1 MENTKHLIIVP
12 PMSEPFKKLH
22 AVLIEITD
30 TERIEISEIE
40 NAGDLN
46 SVISYGQSL
55 VIFSNAKKCAIFL
68 QENKSIIAKYHSKVI
83 LLVPKEVPGNLLA
96 KLVKSGL
103 TEAIIEG
110 SPPKTLL
117 HKVRIHLRSI
127 KGGSLEKDNDDRVLK
142 SNRSIPSKITDTINE
157 LSKKKTTLQE
167 EFLEKKVLGKELGEA
182 ATKAKL
188 AAAKNLKSEGINT
201 NLNSKKKKLGLN
213 FGDENRSVNF
223 KNKKREKNIY
233 YPLKKSR
240 TVSLQTIS
248 EDLNKKNKLLARKER
263 GLSVK
268 TGGGETSSNLN
279 NKNKNKRKDEAM
291 GQGPNMTSVEI
302 ADYLPKNKF
311 TKKELDKDEDP
322 SDDINSDEKEEEVF
336 LDENNEASKDQG
348 EMDTDSDDLDRSK
361 QYLESEAEN
370 EDEVNADEN
379 ADWSNIKKAFEK
391 RSGENS
397 SEENRRENQ
406 DEIEIKKNDVNKKV
420 IDEDGFAEDDS
431 IESSDPDLDI
441 EKDLKEKKIQD
452 GDSIDSRENK
462 LLEENSMSFEVTR
475 KSYNIVE
482 DVEENS
488 QKNERE
494 IDEDFYVKERRE
506 DVLDEMSK
514 KNKDKN
520 SRDQSGSEESDR
532 SRPLSED
539 DLDLANNP
547 SSEDN
552 IDNSIHMDE
561 LLLKADESGLNNNKN
576 TNNNGNKGKSNNLGP
591 SHTKDDSK
599 KSPYDWGNL
608 VDKNESTSLD
618 MSRNRRPQVDLSF
631 SYPVKEIHDESID
644 YRRIKNEF
652 SKDTISEEPHLDLPH
667 LEEVTVELP
676 LVEEIGPKKVMEQDF
691 RGIEFCISIVKL
703 IYNKN
708 AVVDYFAAISKELVS
723 QYKGYA
729 IFYTYETS
737 SSLHMEAFNTFTFSN
752 VPEKIKM
759 SWIAVK
765 DDSSFDDYFTKTIHT
780 WQCRE
785 IKDESVGGKFW
796 EDIELP
802 RWAGIELLNKKVELV
817 FPYYDGVHLMGT
829 AIIFFPDG
837 INAAQEKSIIITLET
852 ARTVFLNTIQKK
864 SSHNSAVLENK
875 SIFEKAKG
883 FFNLV
888 SRLFLVAKNKIAK
901 KREIDEE

>member
-1 MENTKHLIIVP
+1 
-12 PMSEPFKKLH
+12 MSEPFKKLH
-22 AVLIEITD
+22 AVLIEIAD
-30 TERIEISEIE
+30 TEKIEISEIE

-46 SVISYGQSL
+46 SVISFGQSL
-55 VIFSNAKKCAIFL
+55 IIFSNAKKCAIFL

-96 KLVKSGL
+96 KLIKSGL

-142 SNRSIPSKITDTINE
+142 SNKSIPSKITDAINE
-157 LSKKKTTLQE
+157 LSKKKTTVQE
-167 EFLEKKVLGKELGEA
+167 EFLEKKALGKELGEA

-188 AAAKNLKSEGINT
+188 AAANNIKSERINT
-201 NLNSKKKKLGLN
+201 NLNSKRRKFGPN
-213 FGDENRSVNF
+213 FGGENRSVNL

-240 TVSLQTIS
+240 TISLQTIS
-248 EDLNKKNKLLARKER
+248 DDLNKKNKLLARKER
-263 GLSVK
+263 DLSVK
-268 TGGGETSSNLN
+268 TGGGETSSSLN
-279 NKNKNKRKDEAM
+279 NKNKSKNKRKDEGM
-291 GQGPNMTSVEI
+291 GQMPNMTSVEI
-302 ADYLPKNKF
+302 ADYLPRNKF
-311 TKKELDKDEDP
+311 TKKELEKDEDP
-322 SDDINSDEKEEEVF
+322 SGDINSDEKEEDIF
-336 LDENNEASKDQG
+336 LNENNEASKNQG
-348 EMDTDSDDLDRSK
+348 EMDTDSDSLNRSK

-370 EDEVNADEN
+370 EDEVNVDEN

-397 SEENRRENQ
+397 LDENRRENQ
-406 DEIEIKKNDVNKKV
+406 DEIEIKKNDVNKKA
-420 IDEDGFAEDDS
+420 IDEDEFAEDDAS
-431 IESSDPDLDI
+431 ENSSPDLNI
-441 EKDLKEKKIQD
+441 EKDLKEKKIQN
-452 GDSIDSRENK
+452 GDSIDSKENR

-475 KSYNIVE
+475 KSYNIVV
-482 DVEENS
+482 DMEENS
-488 QKNERE
+488 QENERE
-494 IDEDFYVKERRE
+494 IDEDFYEKERKG

-520 SRDQSGSEESDR
+520 SRDQSESEKSDK
-532 SRPLSED
+532 SKSLSED
-539 DLDLANNP
+539 DLGLANNP
-547 SSEDN
+547 SSEGN
-552 IDNSIHMDE
+552 IDNSIYTDE
-561 LLLKADESGLNNNKN
+561 LLLEVDENGLSNDKN

-599 KSPYDWGNL
+599 KSPYNWDNL

-631 SYPVKEIHDESID
+631 SYPVKEIHDETID

-652 SKDTISEEPHLDLPH
+652 SKDTISEEPHLVPPD

-676 LVEEIGPKKVMEQDF
+676 LVEEIGPKKVMEQDI

-708 AVVDYFAAISKELVS
+708 AVVDYFEAISKELVS
-723 QYKGYA
+723 QYKGYV
-729 IFYTYETS
+729 IFYTYETP
-737 SSLHMEAFNTFTFSN
+737 SSLHLEAFNTFTFSSN
-752 VPEKIKM
+752 VPEKVKL
-759 SWIAVK
+759 SWITVK
-765 DDSSFDDYFTKTIHT
+765 DESSLDDYFTKTIHT

-785 IKDESVGGKFW
+785 IKDESAEGKFW

-829 AIIFFPDG
+829 AIVFFPDG

-852 ARTVFLNTIQKK
+852 ARTVFLNTIQRK

-901 KREIDEE
+901 KREVDEE